1 MKFNVYKEV
10 QENNLNLFFFFE
22 VAIMKENNSLI
33 NKAFLT
39 CEFFK
44 YGLH

>member
-10 QENNLNLFFFFE
+10 QENNLNLFFFE
-22 VAIMKENNSLI
+22 VAIMKEKNSLI